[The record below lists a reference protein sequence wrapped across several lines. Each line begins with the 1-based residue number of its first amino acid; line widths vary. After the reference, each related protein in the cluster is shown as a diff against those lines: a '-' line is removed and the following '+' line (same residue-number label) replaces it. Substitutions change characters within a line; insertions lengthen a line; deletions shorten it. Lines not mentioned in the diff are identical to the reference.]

1 MRIAN
6 FITDLRRPPSV
17 IYSDHIPNQSQSI
30 SQSQSQPY
38 GFSHSHS
45 QSVHSSAQTSFN
57 SPFYPNA
64 FSVPGGQSAGFGSIM
79 SAESPPHT
87 GDLPGT
93 PLSPLGKDQRRVS
106 DPVSIA
112 GRSTGMFDADDGAN
126 VIRRATVGLGLG
138 VPGASPDPN
147 GHRNRPA
154 HLMLSPSDSN
164 LATLN
169 AVAGDIPEETDED
182 RAVVSEV
189 RTLVYGTR

>member
-1 MRIAN
+1 
-6 FITDLRRPPSV
+6 
-17 IYSDHIPNQSQSI
+17 
-30 SQSQSQPY
+30 
-38 GFSHSHS
+38 
-45 QSVHSSAQTSFN
+45 
-57 SPFYPNA
+57 
-64 FSVPGGQSAGFGSIM
+64 M

-126 VIRRATVGLGLG
+126 AIRRPTVGLGLG
-138 VPGASPDPN
+138 VPTSPAPN